1 MIFTEKDPL
10 ARRWFLHGVSG
21 PTPAL
26 ELTER
31 IPIFPRTQP
40 MSDFESK
47 VHEALANPKNQ
58 GEIADADA
66 VGTVGSPE
74 CGDMLRMWLKFTEK
88 DGRRV
93 IDRASFQAFG
103 CQTAIAVASMAT
115 ELLKGKTAEEAKH
128 LSAQELA
135 GDLGALPPM
144 KIHCGQLVEGA
155 LRNALDSSAT
165 TTPAPDTAPT
175 LATDMERKTAG
186 RIRIVPL
193 D

>member
-1 MIFTEKDPL
+1 
-10 ARRWFLHGVSG
+10 
-21 PTPAL
+21 
-26 ELTER
+26 
-31 IPIFPRTQP
+31 
-40 MSDFESK
+40 MSSFESK
-47 VHEALANPKNQ
+47 VREALSHPQNQ
-58 GEIADADA
+58 GEMGDADA

-88 DGRRV
+88 DGRKV

-115 ELLKGKTAEEAKH
+115 ELLRGKTADEARH
-128 LSAQELA
+128 LSAQDLA

-155 LRNALDSSAT
+155 LRNALDQSSPT
-165 TTPAPDTAPT
+165 TAAHSNAPT
-175 LATDMERKTAG
+175 LSDDMHRKPG
-186 RIRIVPL
+186 GKIRIVPL